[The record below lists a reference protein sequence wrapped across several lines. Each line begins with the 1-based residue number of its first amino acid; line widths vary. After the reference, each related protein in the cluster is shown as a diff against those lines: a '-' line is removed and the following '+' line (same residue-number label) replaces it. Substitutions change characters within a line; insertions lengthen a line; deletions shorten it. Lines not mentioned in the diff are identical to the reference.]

1 MRRLLIPAI
10 LLISACGSWQR
21 VGSDH
26 TPPPEEQAI
35 NQLVDMPG
43 VFRKMGRLSAGQPLP
58 FVGTVALV
66 AGPGDSALA
75 IVALS
80 LESRSFSFTKSG
92 NDFVASY
99 RVEIVADRANQPSVR
114 LTQDESI
121 RVRTFAETQR
131 ADESLLFQKAIKLL
145 PGSYRISVALT
156 DATSSRQTQAAE
168 SLYVPSFTAGT
179 LSAAFFTYSVKSRG
193 QRTDP
198 LSTIINPRGTAAFGG
213 DTLLAYVEGYDM
225 PGPRQIPFELRDER
239 DSTVLQG
246 NLNFA
251 GNLPLEA
258 HAIRIKSD
266 SVPLGILH
274 LVVDPGPNQRVTGL
288 LVSLSSAWLVTNYD
302 EMITLLRYFGST
314 DELAALKKA
323 SAADRPALWRKFWHD
338 TDPNPGT
345 PENEAIEAYFNRLAY
360 ANQTFRGEGMP
371 GWRTDRGEVFITL
384 GAPDEIY
391 DTTPEQ
397 QNGRIIRWI
406 YNQDQLNLYFEDPNG
421 FGRYL
426 MTASSRAQ
434 FEPVASRVRR
444 SGRN

>member
-1 MRRLLIPAI
+1 MRRLLIPT
-10 LLISACGSWQR
+10 LLLVSACGNWQR

-26 TPPPEEQAI
+26 TPAPEEQAI

-43 VFRKMGRLSAGQPLP
+43 VFRKMGRLAAGQPLP
-58 FVGTVALV
+58 FVGTVAVV
-66 AGPGDSALA
+66 AGPTDSALA
-75 IVALS
+75 VVALS

-99 RVEIVADRANQPSVR
+99 RIEIVADRLGAPPVR
-114 LTQDESI
+114 LAQDETI

-131 ADESLLFQKAIKLL
+131 ADESLLFQKALKLV
-145 PGSYRISVALT
+145 PGRYRLSISLT
-156 DATSSRQTQAAE
+156 DGTSSRQTQAAE
-168 SLYVPSFTAGT
+168 SLFVPSFTAGT
-179 LSAAFFTYSVKSRG
+179 LSPAFFTYQVKGRG
-193 QRTDP
+193 QRSEP
-198 LSTIINPRGTAAFGG
+198 LTTIINARGTAAFGG

-225 PGPRQIPFELRDER
+225 PGPRQVPFELMDER
-239 DSTVLQG
+239 DSIVLRG

-274 LVVDPGPNQRVTGL
+274 LVVDPGPNQRATGL

-314 DELAALKKA
+314 DQLAALKKA
-323 SAADRPALWRKFWHD
+323 SAEDRPALWRKFWHD

-360 ANQTFRGEGMP
+360 ANQVFRGEGMA

-384 GAPDEIY
+384 GPPDEIY

-397 QNGRIIRWI
+397 QSTRTIRWV

-426 MTASSRAQ
+426 LTPNSRAQ